1 MKKTRNYHDYLINL
15 FPDCKNVI
23 NVTIQVTDACNL
35 ACSYCYQIN
44 KGHHTISLEHGK
56 KFIDMLLEFNNGFEK
71 YYTRGKL
78 DGIILEFIGGEP
90 LLEINLID
98 KLTDYFINRMIEL
111 EHPCLNRYRISICS
125 NGVLY
130 FQPEVQAYIK
140 KNLNHLSFSIS
151 IDGNKEL
158 HDACRKFP
166 NGKGSYDI
174 AIAGVKHYMEEL
186 HGFMGSKM
194 TLAPENIQYTSD
206 AVISLIE
213 NNYKE
218 INLNCVYEAD
228 WNIEQAK
235 ILYNE
240 LKTIADYVLNNNLY
254 DDLSI
259 SMFREGIGSPMPENH
274 LSNFCGGTG
283 AMISIDYKGD
293 VYPCI
298 RYMESSLGNDIRPLK
313 IGNIDTGLMVTEE
326 QINDMK
332 CLQCITRRSQSTDEC
347 FYCPIGNG
355 CSWCSAYNYQ
365 CFGTADKRTTTTCVM
380 HQARTLGNIY
390 YWNQVYRKQGNNK
403 RMKIYIPE
411 DWALKIIDQNEWN
424 KLKELEE
431 N

>member
-23 NVTIQVTDACNL
+23 NATIQVTDACNL

-44 KGHHTISLEHGK
+44 KGHHTISLEYGK

-158 HDACRKFP
+158 HNACRKFP

-365 CFGTADKRTTTTCVM
+365 CFGTADKRTTTTCIM

>member
-23 NVTIQVTDACNL
+23 NATIQVTDACNL

-44 KGHHTISLEHGK
+44 KGHHTISLEYGK

-78 DGIILEFIGGEP
+78 GGIILEFIGGEP
-90 LLEINLID
+90 LLEIDLID

-111 EHPCLNRYRISICS
+111 GHPCLNRYRISICS

-228 WNIEQAK
+228 WNIGQAK